1 MKYLITKKK
10 KILDQGGARPLYIY
24 RHNNFLVIKSLVVVK
39 GLVAKLASP
48 HVQSAWG
55 FRGERI
61 RVTGLAACCNY
72 FSKKRKK
79 KRKKKKSLVV

>member
-1 MKYLITKKK
+1 MKYLITNIYIYIYWTKGVPGLY
-10 KILDQGGARPLYIY
+10 IYIY

-55 FRGERI
+55 FRGQRI
-61 RVTGLAACCNY
+61 
-72 FSKKRKK
+72 
-79 KRKKKKSLVV
+79 

>member
-1 MKYLITKKK
+1 MKYLITN
-10 KILDQGGARPLYIY
+10 IYIYIYIGPRGCQASIYIYIY

-55 FRGERI
+55 FRGQRI
-61 RVTGLAACCNY
+61 
-72 FSKKRKK
+72 
-79 KRKKKKSLVV
+79 